1 MLTWHSVHAKAT
13 TGDTQ
18 TPYLWLLFSC
28 TYLAVGTSWAHFSPR
43 KVLLCVYELPT

>member
-13 TGDTQ
+13 GDIQ
-18 TPYLWLLFSC
+18 APYLWLLFSC
-28 TYLAVGTSWAHFSPR
+28 PYLVVGTFWAHFSSK